1 VSAVRPFEA
10 RELPTLPHSHALQ
23 LALHDLIVAVNGAP
37 NAHPAVR
44 AVVDAVRWL
53 RAHPEHAAILLNPSQ
68 ESEVT

>member
-1 VSAVRPFEA
+1 MSAVRPFEA
-10 RELPTLPHSHALQ
+10 RELPALPHSHELQ

-44 AVVDAVRWL
+44 AVIDAIRWL
-53 RAHPEHAAILLNPSQ
+53 RAHPEHATILMNSSR